1 VRWTNGQATVF
12 FDDEHR
18 PIRMVGTGRDITDRK
33 VAEIERDR
41 LLELERQATLMREAF
56 IGVMSHELRT
66 PITTILGGSRLLAD
80 HRDTLPPDT
89 VTELFGDIAAES
101 DRLYRLVEDLLVL
114 TRSERGD
121 LDRRDEPILLGQV
134 IARLAPEFAARAGE
148 PIDVSG
154 TVRLPMGEGDET
166 YVEQILRNLVG
177 NAIKFSPP
185 GSRVAIVAEATDHE
199 VLVRVLDRGP
209 GVAAQEAERVFDVF
223 YRSPR
228 TRTRTAGSGIG
239 LFVAK
244 RLVEAMN
251 GRIWARPRE
260 GGGAEFG
267 FALRRHVLPED
278 DEVG

>member
-1 VRWTNGQATVF
+1 
-12 FDDEHR
+12 
-18 PIRMVGTGRDITDRK
+18 MVGTGRDVTDRK
-33 VAEIERDR
+33 VAELERDR
-41 LLELERQATLMREAF
+41 LLEQERQAAMVREAF

-89 VTELFGDIAAES
+89 VTELFVDIVGES

-134 IARLAPEFAARAGE
+134 IARLAPEFAARAGK

-154 TVRLPMGEGDET
+154 TVRLPMAEGDET

-177 NAIKFSPP
+177 NAIKFSPA
-185 GSRVAIVAEATDHE
+185 GAQVAIMAEATEDE
-199 VLVRVLDRGP
+199 ILVRVLDRGP
-209 GVAAQEAERVFDVF
+209 GVAADEAERVFDMF

-239 LFVAK
+239 LFVVK

-251 GRIWARPRE
+251 GRIWARPRDD
-260 GGGAEFG
+260 GGAEFG

-278 DEVG
+278 DETG